1 MNKKLYDKTLSVLYF
16 CVIFLL
22 FLCTALFVVLYVDL
36 FNDGFLSYYGGI
48 VKSVGLGLITVL
60 FALVAV
66 FYGQANKI
74 ATKTLAVTTICILAL
89 LAFMYFSK
97 KYGLLN
103 KFSSIDDFRTY
114 VEGFREYAV
123 PVFILIQFLQVVAL
137 PVPSFITVT
146 AGVLMFGPFLGGVY
160 SCVGIIVGSLTAFF
174 IGKILGKKAIEKLL
188 GKDKLQ
194 KGLDLVKGKEKV
206 LLVFAFLFP
215 FFPDDLLC
223 FVAGITSVGAVFFTV
238 MIIIVRIIT
247 VFLSSYSVNNQI
259 IPYNTWWGILLWIA
273 FFILTA
279 IATKLICKYGDK
291 IELWF
296 LKKFSKNK
304 NKSK

>member
-16 CVIFLL
+16 CIIFLL

-36 FNDGFLSYYGGI
+36 FSDGFLSYYGGI
-48 VKSVGLGLITVL
+48 IKSVGLGIVTVL

-66 FYGQANKI
+66 FYGQAKD
-74 ATKTLAVTTICILAL
+74 ALAKTLAVIIVCILAL
-89 LAFMYFSK
+89 LVGLYFTK
-97 KYGLLN
+97 KYGLLD
-103 KFSSIDDFRTY
+103 KFSSINDFRTY

-123 PVFILIQFLQVVAL
+123 PVFILIQFLQVVVL

-160 SCVGIIVGSLTAFF
+160 SCIGIIVGSLIAFF
-174 IGKILGKKAIEKLL
+174 IGRILGKKAIEKIL

-194 KGLDLVKGKEKV
+194 KGLDLVKGKEKI

-223 FVAGITSVGAVFFTV
+223 FVAGITSVGSVFFTV
-238 MIIIVRIIT
+238 MIILVRIIT
-247 VFLSSYSVNNQI
+247 VFLSSYSVDNQI
-259 IPYNTWWGILLWIA
+259 IPYNKWWGILLWIS
-273 FFILTA
+273 FFALTA
-279 IATKLICKYGDK
+279 IATKIICKYGDK
-291 IELWF
+291 IESWF
-296 LKKFSKNK
+296 IKKFSKK
-304 NKSK
+304 QKKSI